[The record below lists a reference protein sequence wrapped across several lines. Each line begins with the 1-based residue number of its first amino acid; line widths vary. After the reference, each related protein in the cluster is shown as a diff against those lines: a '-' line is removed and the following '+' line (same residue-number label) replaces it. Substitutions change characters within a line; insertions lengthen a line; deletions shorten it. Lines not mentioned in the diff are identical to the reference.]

1 MMKEF
6 NFKLKDTLF
15 AGLRKFPNNPRENES
30 LIECHNLAPAEGGL
44 ELHEYVTSMNEATSF
59 GGLGTESASTTTRT
73 ITINVADFINLSDL
87 QTVTVFIDEVSKGT
101 TDANGL
107 ITIADVTVGSHA
119 IKMTKTGYSDSDADT
134 LINDYIMV
142 I

>member
-1 MMKEF
+1 MKEF

-15 AGLRKFPNNPRENES
+15 AGLRKFSNNPREDEA

-44 ELHEYVTSMNEATSF
+44 ELHEYVTSMNEAASF
-59 GGLGTESASTTTRT
+59 GGLGSESPSATTRT
-73 ITINVADFINLSDL
+73 ITINVSDFVDLADL
-87 QTVTVFIDEVSKGT
+87 QTVTVYIDSVDKGT

-119 IKMTKTGYSDSDADT
+119 IKMTKTGYSDSDVDT
-134 LINDYIMV
+134 LINDFIMV

>member
-1 MMKEF
+1 MKEF

-15 AGLRKFPNNPRENES
+15 TGLRKFPNNPREDGT
-30 LIECHNLAPAEGGL
+30 LVECHNLVPAEDGL
-44 ELHEYVTSMNEATSF
+44 ELHEYVTSMNEAASF
-59 GGLGTESASTTTRT
+59 GGLGSESASDTTRT
-73 ITINVADFINLSDL
+73 ITINVADFVDLADL
-87 QTVTVFIDEVSKGT
+87 QTVEVFIDTVSKGT

-119 IKMTKTGYSDSDADT
+119 IKMTKAGYSDSDADT
-134 LINDYIMV
+134 LINDFIMV

>member
-15 AGLRKFPNNPRENES
+15 AGLRKFPNNPREDKA
-30 LIECHNLAPAEGGL
+30 LIECHNLAPVEGGL
-44 ELHEYVTSMNEATSF
+44 ELHEYVTSMNESTSF
-59 GGLGTESASTTTRT
+59 GGLGSESASETTRT
-73 ITINVADFINLSDL
+73 ITINVADFVDLSDL
-87 QTVTVFIDEVSKGT
+87 QTVTVFIDEVNKGT

-107 ITIADVTVGSHA
+107 ITITSVTVGSHA
-119 IKMTKTGYSDSDADT
+119 IKMTKTGYTDSDADT
-134 LINDYIMV
+134 LINDFIMV